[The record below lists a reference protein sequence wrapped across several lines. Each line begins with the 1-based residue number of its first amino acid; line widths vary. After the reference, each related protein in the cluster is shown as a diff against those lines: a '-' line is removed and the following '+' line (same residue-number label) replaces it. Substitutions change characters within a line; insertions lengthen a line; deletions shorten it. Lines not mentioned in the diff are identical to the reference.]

1 MTWVGRSMRRVEDS
15 ALLRGQG
22 RFVDDFPAD
31 LSARFIRSPTAAGTI
46 RSVKAPEGSLVFT
59 INDLDASGVG
69 EIASELYRPDF
80 VKAPQPLLARGRVRF
95 VGEPV
100 AVAVAAS
107 PEEAEDLAE
116 HVELDIQPTQAVADI
131 ASALA
136 EGAQPVHPEVADS
149 NVVVSGAFATPGLS
163 EALKTAHLVVEMD
176 IVSGRQCALP
186 LEGRGSRA
194 ETDPASARTT
204 LYASVQSPHVVRTG
218 ICDLL
223 GIPEIDLRVVAPD
236 VGGAFGQKIPLARED
251 ALMVWL
257 SRRLQSS
264 VAWVEDRVENL
275 SSAWHCREQ
284 RYWLRG
290 GFDSEGRFLALDADI
305 ACNVGAWSCFP
316 ITWGVEPLM
325 ALAELPGPYRVSEYG
340 VRSRGVSTNTCP
352 SSPYRGV
359 SRPVLTL
366 AVERLMDTA
375 AGRLGLSSAEIRCRN
390 LIEEFPH
397 TSPTGLVHDP
407 GSYRESLEAALAEF
421 NLDGFRLRQSAARNN
436 GDRLL
441 GLGISVFA
449 ERTGYGTPAFAARG
463 MSVTVGFEN
472 VHLEMDPSG
481 SLLLRIG
488 ASPHGQGLHTSL
500 SQIVADSLGV
510 PPERV
515 RVLSGDTD
523 ATPYGWGTFASRSVV
538 LAGGAAY
545 KAAQQMR
552 RLLSELAAEELE
564 AAPEDIVLADNRA
577 TVAGTTRG
585 MGIPALA
592 RIAHYQSQRMPG
604 GLGPGLRV
612 QDGYDPPGTFS
623 NACHVAEVEV
633 DPHTGG
639 VELNRF
645 VVVEDAGRL
654 INPMIVD
661 GQIRG
666 GVTQGIANALYEEVI
681 YDLDGNILTTSLM
694 DFLPPTVAEIP
705 DIEII
710 HLETIS
716 DASITGAKGLGEGGT
731 IGAPAAVINAI
742 NDAIAHL
749 GVAINEMPATP
760 EKVLAA
766 IHSAPGVGLLADAA
780 HSSFSEDG

>member
-1 MTWVGRSMRRVEDS
+1 MTWVGRSLRRVEDPS
-15 ALLRGQG
+15 LLRGWG

-31 LSARFIRSPTAAGTI
+31 LSARFIRSPVAAGTI
-46 RSVKAPEGSLVFT
+46 RSVKAPEGALVFT
-59 INDLDASGVG
+59 IDDLDAEGIG
-69 EIASELYRPDF
+69 EIVSELYRPDF

-100 AVAVAAS
+100 AVVVAAS

-116 HVELDIQPTQAVADI
+116 QVELDIAPAQAVADI

-136 EGAQPVHPEVADS
+136 EGAPLVHPEVADS
-149 NVVVSGAFATPGLS
+149 NVVVSGAFATPGLAEKMES
-163 EALKTAHLVVEMD
+163 AHQVVDMEV
-176 IVSGRQCALP
+176 ISRRQCALP
-186 LEGRGSRA
+186 LEGRGSCA
-194 ETDPASARTT
+194 ETDLASARTT

-218 ICDLL
+218 ICDVL
-223 GIPEIDLRVVAPD
+223 GIPEVDLRVVAPD

-251 ALMVWL
+251 ALVVWL
-257 SRRLQSS
+257 SRRLRSS
-264 VAWVEDRVENL
+264 VAWAEDRVENL

-284 RYWLRG
+284 VYRFRG
-290 GFDSEGRFLALDADI
+290 GFDSDGQFLALDADV

-325 ALAELPGPYRVSEYG
+325 ALAELPGPYTVSEYG

-375 AGRLGLSSAEIRCRN
+375 ARELGLSPAEIRRRN

-421 NLDGFRLRQSAARNN
+421 DLDDFHRRQSEARSN
-436 GDRLL
+436 GGGLL
-441 GLGISVFA
+441 GLGISTFA

-481 SLLLRIG
+481 SLVLRIG

-510 PPERV
+510 PPQQV

-538 LAGGAAY
+538 LAGGAAQ

-552 RLLSELAAEELE
+552 SLLSELAAEELE

-577 TVAGTTRG
+577 TVAGTERG
-585 MGIPALA
+585 IGIPELA
-592 RIAHYQSQRMPG
+592 RIAHYQSHRMPD
-604 GLGPGLRV
+604 GLPPGLRV
-612 QDGYDPPGTFS
+612 QDGYDPAGTFS
-623 NACHVAEVEV
+623 NACHIAEVEV
-633 DPHTGG
+633 DPQTGG
-639 VELNRF
+639 VKLNRF

-666 GVTQGIANALYEEVI
+666 GVAQGIANALYEEVI
-681 YDLDGNILTTSLM
+681 YDEDGNILTTSLM
-694 DFLPPTVAEIP
+694 DFLPPTAAEIP

-710 HLETIS
+710 HLETVN

-749 GVAINEMPATP
+749 QAAVNEMPATP
-760 EKVLAA
+760 EKVLTA
-766 IHSAPGVGLLADAA
+766 IRSAQSA
-780 HSSFSEDG
+780 HSSD

>member
-1 MTWVGRSMRRVEDS
+1 MTWVGRSLRRVEDPS
-15 ALLRGQG
+15 LLRGWG
-22 RFVDDFPAD
+22 RFVDDFPSD
-31 LSARFIRSPTAAGTI
+31 LSARFIRSPVAAGTI
-46 RSVKAPEGSLVFT
+46 RSVKAPEGALVFT
-59 INDLDASGVG
+59 IDDLDAEGIG
-69 EIASELYRPDF
+69 EIVSELYRPDF

-100 AVAVAAS
+100 AVVVAAS

-116 HVELDIQPTQAVADI
+116 QVELDIAPAKAVADI
-131 ASALA
+131 SSALA
-136 EGAQPVHPEVADS
+136 EGAPLVHPEVADS
-149 NVVVSGAFATPGLS
+149 NVVVSGAFSTPGLAEKLES
-163 EALKTAHLVVEMD
+163 AHRLVEMEV
-176 IVSGRQCALP
+176 ISRRQCALP

-218 ICDLL
+218 ICDVL
-223 GIPEIDLRVVAPD
+223 GIPEVDLRVVAPD

-257 SRRLQSS
+257 SRRLRSS
-264 VAWVEDRVENL
+264 VAWAEDRVENL

-284 RYWLRG
+284 VYRFRG
-290 GFDSEGRFLALDADI
+290 GFDSDGRFLALDADV

-325 ALAELPGPYRVSEYG
+325 ALAELPGPYKVSEYG

-375 AGRLGLSSAEIRCRN
+375 AGQLGLSPEEIRRRN

-421 NLDGFRLRQSAARNN
+421 DINDFHRRQSEARSN
-436 GDRLL
+436 GGGLL
-441 GLGISVFA
+441 GLGISTFA

-472 VHLEMDPSG
+472 VQLEMDPSG

-488 ASPHGQGLHTSL
+488 ASPHGQGLHTAL

-510 PPERV
+510 APQQV

-538 LAGGAAY
+538 LAGGAAQ

-552 RLLSELAAEELE
+552 SLLSELAAEELE

-577 TVAGTTRG
+577 TVAGTARG
-585 MGIPALA
+585 IDIPALA
-592 RIAHYQSQRMPG
+592 RIAHYQSHRMPD
-604 GLGPGLRV
+604 GLPPGLRV
-612 QDGYDPPGTFS
+612 QDGYDPAGTFS
-623 NACHVAEVEV
+623 NACHIAEVEV
-633 DPHTGG
+633 DPQTGG
-639 VELNRF
+639 VKLNRF

-666 GVTQGIANALYEEVI
+666 GVAQGIANALYEEVI
-681 YDLDGNILTTSLM
+681 YDEDGNILTTSLM
-694 DFLPPTVAEIP
+694 DFLPPTAAEIP

-710 HLETIS
+710 HLETVN

-742 NDAIAHL
+742 NDAISHL
-749 GVAINEMPATP
+749 SAAVNEMPATP

-766 IHSAPGVGLLADAA
+766 IRSAQSA
-780 HSSFSEDG
+780 HSSD